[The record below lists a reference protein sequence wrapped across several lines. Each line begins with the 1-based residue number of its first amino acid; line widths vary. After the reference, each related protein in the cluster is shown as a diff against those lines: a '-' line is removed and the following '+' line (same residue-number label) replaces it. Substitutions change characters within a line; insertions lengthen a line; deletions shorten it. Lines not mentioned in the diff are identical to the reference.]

1 MHFLKGGSSPLLSL
15 FFYRRKKFILPT
27 RGRTFGCQV
36 AFAMEKGGV
45 LDMPLVRP
53 SKVFWGPRG
62 VLSIFFAPKNG
73 EKSEKKL
80 PWWILSGLRIQKTYK
95 NENSRKGMW
104 VGIEDGIGLLAWLL
118 QEVASIHGW
127 QSREAHA
134 GCPNSVYIFYIP
146 THLPLCHLES
156 RFMYHTVFFGYFL
169 IDMFLLNV
177 L

>member
-1 MHFLKGGSSPLLSL
+1 
-15 FFYRRKKFILPT
+15 
-27 RGRTFGCQV
+27 
-36 AFAMEKGGV
+36 MEKGGV

-53 SKVFWGPRG
+53 ENFFGGSKICASNVFLYR
-62 VLSIFFAPKNG
+62 KMR

-80 PWWILSGLRIQKTYK
+80 PWWILSGLRIQETYK
-95 NENSRKGMW
+95 NENSRKSMW

-146 THLPLCHLES
+146 THMPLCHLES

-169 IDMFLLNV
+169 IDMFLLIFCNRYYFCQN
-177 L
+177 

>member
-1 MHFLKGGSSPLLSL
+1 
-15 FFYRRKKFILPT
+15 
-27 RGRTFGCQV
+27 
-36 AFAMEKGGV
+36 MEKGGV

-53 SKVFWGPRG
+53 ENFLGGSKICASNVFLYR
-62 VLSIFFAPKNG
+62 KMR

-80 PWWILSGLRIQKTYK
+80 PWWILSGLRIQETYK
-95 NENSRKGMW
+95 NENSRKSMW

-146 THLPLCHLES
+146 THMPLCHLES

-169 IDMFLLNV
+169 IDMFLLIFCNRYYFCQN
-177 L
+177 